1 MALRLGLLL
10 LILPLLIRGQE
21 NRVIRGRLLSASTN
35 QPLPFANLTVA
46 DGRLSSATNA
56 EGYFMLDLPESHV
69 RDTLTMVALHYRSV
83 QLPVSAL
90 PSTEF
95 TVRLNEVPNTVTTAD
110 IYFDAAPA
118 FATRDT
124 LLKAVAA
131 ISRNYS
137 QQPTLLRGFYRES
150 VRDETSDVQAMEA
163 EGLIEV
169 YKPSYHFP
177 DQSDRIRFLK
187 GRRKPLNQF
196 TTPILTP
203 GPWVSNMLDVV
214 KYQEFLFRNRAVNK
228 NYVFNRTGE
237 TIIGDQP
244 VYIIG
249 FRPRDDAQL
258 DGYFT
263 GSLFLTK
270 RSLAIIRAEYT
281 LTPAGLNL
289 LNQARGYV
297 QLYKTRLLQ
306 RTYVAT
312 YALFGQQWS
321 FQSGSVEN
329 TLAYEPSGNRLK
341 ARIDFVV
348 TRRNDNQIKPFS
360 RFAEASMRLPMQS
373 YTKTDDTFW
382 EGETYLLPT
391 RP

>member
-1 MALRLGLLL
+1 MFS
-10 LILPLLIRGQE
+10 LPD
-21 NRVIRGRLLSASTN
+21 SYA
-35 QPLPFANLTVA
+35 
-46 DGRLSSATNA
+46 
-56 EGYFMLDLPESHV
+56 
-69 RDTLTMVALHYRSV
+69 RDTLTMLALHYRLAR
-83 QLPVSAL
+83 LPVSAL

-95 TVRLNEVPNTVTTAD
+95 AVGLNAVPNTVATAD
-110 IYFDAAPA
+110 VYVDTAPP

-137 QQPTLLRGFYRES
+137 QRPTLLRGFYRES
-150 VRDETSDVQAMEA
+150 VRDETSNVLAMEA

-214 KYQEFLFRNRAVNK
+214 KYQEFLFRNRTVNK
-228 NYVFNRTGE
+228 NYVFSRTGE
-237 TIIGDQP
+237 AVIGDQP

-258 DGYFT
+258 DGYFS
-263 GSLFLTK
+263 GSLFLAK

-297 QLYKTRLLQ
+297 QLYRTKLIQ

-312 YALFGQQWS
+312 YARFGQQWS
-321 FQSGSVEN
+321 FQGGSVEN
-329 TLAYEPSGNRLK
+329 TLSYDPSENRLK
-341 ARIDFVV
+341 TRIDFVV
-348 TRRNDNQIKPFS
+348 TQRNGDQVKPISHFN
-360 RFAEASMRLPMQS
+360 EASMRLPMQS
-373 YTKTDDTFW
+373 FDKTDETFW
-382 EGETYLLPT
+382 QGETYLLPS

>member
-10 LILPLLIRGQE
+10 LLPLFTQGQV
-21 NRVIRGRLLSASTN
+21 NRIIQVRLVEHPTGR
-35 QPLPFANLTVA
+35 PLPFVNLSVANGLLSSESNA
-46 DGRLSSATNA
+46 DGYALLSIPPAYIN
-56 EGYFMLDLPESHV
+56 
-69 RDTLTMVALHYRSV
+69 DTLTLNALGHSSLRI
-83 QLPVSAL
+83 PVSSLAPTDSIINL
-90 PSTEF
+90 PLDQRSTE
-95 TVRLNEVPNTVTTAD
+95 
-110 IYFDAAPA
+110 IYFDTALP

-137 QQPTLLRGFYRES
+137 QQPTLLHGFYRES
-150 VRDETSDVQAMEA
+150 VHDETSNVPAMEA

-187 GRRKPLNQF
+187 GRRKPLKRL
-196 TTPILTP
+196 TTPVLTP

-214 KYQEFLFRNRAVNK
+214 KYQEFLFRNRTVNK

-237 TIIGDQP
+237 AVIGDQP

-270 RSLAIIRAEYT
+270 ASLAIIRAEYA

-312 YALFGQQWS
+312 YTRFARAWS

-329 TLAYEPSGNRLK
+329 TLVHDPSGDRLR

-348 TRRNDNQIKPFS
+348 TRRESDQVKPFS
-360 RFAEASMRLPMQS
+360 HFAEVSIRLPMQALD
-373 YTKTDDTFW
+373 KTDDTFW
-382 EGETYLLPT
+382 QHETYILPT